1 MSQTITNNE
10 GESVEVLDKSDLN
23 AVLLKLIGFIILVV
37 LPLAVTGTFAVAETR
52 RDVAELQ
59 RDLPD
64 QKALRR
70 TMDSLLIEMRATR
83 RELSAWQGAQRP

>member
-23 AVLLKLIGFIILVV
+23 TVLLKLIGFILLVV
-37 LPLAVTGTFAVAETR
+37 VPLVASGTFAVAETR

-70 TMDSLLIEMRATR
+70 TMDSLLVELRATR
-83 RELSAWQGAQRP
+83 REFSQWQGAQRP